1 MKKITK
7 ITIAVLAI
15 FVIGMTISVA
25 FADPVSAAKYKG
37 KKSLT
42 VTIKDGK
49 KKIKVKC
56 KYKSGYGGSYS
67 GKKGKYIV
75 DVWKGPK
82 QSPCYNGWNTVAKNT
97 KTFKVC
103 NKLGHKK
110 PVTKVR
116 LNMYQ

>member
-1 MKKITK
+1 MNKLTK
-7 ITIAVLAI
+7 LTIAILAI
-15 FVIGMTISVA
+15 FIIGMTLSVA
-25 FADPVSAAKYKG
+25 VADPVSAVKYKG

-42 VTIKDGK
+42 VKIKDGK

-56 KYKSGYGGSYS
+56 KYKRKSSSYE

-75 DVWKGPK
+75 TVWKGPS
-82 QSPCYNGWNTVAKNT
+82 QSPVYKGWNTQAKNT
-97 KTFKVC
+97 KTWKVG

-110 PVTKVR
+110 PVTTVR